1 VGVGER
7 ESLEVI
13 CGVEE
18 RESLE
23 VICGVEERESHKVI
37 CGVRERG
44 FGGEEGGIIGR
55 RLRGT
60 CGVGRA
66 ARC

>member
-1 VGVGER
+1 MGVG
-7 ESLEVI
+7 
-13 CGVEE
+13 E